1 MSQISQSSTSA
12 GHGTSNEF
20 DTRIIGDFKIGAEI
34 GRGSFA
40 NVYKGVNLT
49 NHKPVAIKSIIKTKL
64 KNKKLM
70 ENLEIEI
77 SILKDLKHPH
87 IVELLDFKRTNTHF
101 HLMMEYCS
109 LGDLSFFIKKKNDL
123 IKKHPLVK
131 TMFNKYPSPSENHN
145 GLNKILVLN
154 YLKQLSSA
162 LQFLRSKNLVHRDI
176 KPQNLL
182 LSPPI
187 FQQEKFDNEGFVGL
201 NDLPILRIADFGF
214 ARFLPNTSLAETLC
228 GSPLYMAPEILNYQ
242 KYNAKADLWSVGA
255 VLYEMSVG
263 KPPFKASNHLE
274 LFNKIKKSKDNINFP
289 DYAEAYLDPQIKR
302 LICSLLKFEPTER
315 MGFNEFFQDEIVN
328 YDLNSLNDDSV
339 NKSINLEPSQVDE
352 NLFISEYI
360 GKGAII
366 NNNTGNDI
374 PEVEIPDTINEERSF
389 NQVKKTPT
397 PSLPPAPQIKQISQR
412 DIQPITQQAVSNLQ
426 RQPSQS
432 SQGSSQQQQQQVS
445 QQKPNFRF
453 NNKGQSSDTYVEKE
467 YVVVEKTAV
476 EVNALADEL
485 ANAGTGVGAIALPKN
500 YYTQNRR
507 RSSRTSSGGSNSGPS
522 GRRPSFNDRRVSIS
536 ISPTNALSKA
546 LGLASTRLFGNTA
559 GSNYNNNSNNHTLSV
574 LNNSN
579 NSFTNN
585 IILNSANPILNYN
598 SYKVNLNNETNES
611 SSSSNNITLQ
621 LESLAT
627 KAHVINLFA
636 EVKFSQLIPSP
647 PSSNSFA
654 VEDEDDLTT
663 NDEINNLPPDVIKNL
678 ADEAVLLYVKTLS
691 LLAKAM
697 NIASEWWHNS
707 DNKPDQRLNE
717 IVQWVRDRFNEV
729 LEKAEFVKL
738 KLFDA
743 NKKLIKQNDEQIDY
757 FTSASTTNEDKIFA
771 ERLIYDRA
779 LEIAKNTAKSE
790 MMGNDLL
797 GCELAYSTSIWML
810 EALLDQDNDVEK
822 LEDGDKEMVEKYIE
836 SISNRL
842 NSLKKKLENQ
852 K

>member
-1 MSQISQSSTSA
+1 MSQISNASTSYQA
-12 GHGTSNEF
+12 ENSQL
-20 DTRIIGDFKIGAEI
+20 DSRIIGEYKIGTEI

-40 NVYKGVNLT
+40 NVYKGVNLKT
-49 NHKPVAIKSIIKTKL
+49 HTPVAIKSVLRSKL
-64 KNKKLM
+64 KNKKLL

-87 IVELLDFKRTNTHF
+87 IVELLDSKQTSTHF

-109 LGDLSFFIKKKNDL
+109 LGDLSYFIKKKDEL
-123 IKKHPLVK
+123 IKKHPLIK
-131 TMFNKYPSPSENHN
+131 TLFNKYPSPSSNHH

-162 LQFLRSKNLVHRDI
+162 LKFLRSKNLVHRDI

-187 FQQEKFDNEGFVGL
+187 FQADKFEAEGFVGL
-201 NDLPILRIADFGF
+201 PDLPILRIADFGF

-274 LFNKIKKSKDNINFP
+274 LFNKIKKAKDRISFP
-289 DYAEAYLDPQIKR
+289 ESASNVDPQIRR

-315 MGFNEFFQDEIVN
+315 MGFNEFFNDEIVN
-328 YDLNSLNDDSV
+328 YDLNLLLEDV
-339 NKSINLEPSQVDE
+339 NKDITLEPSQVDD

-360 GKGAII
+360 SKGEII
-366 NNNTGNDI
+366 NNNKIENPDGDY
-374 PEVEIPDTINEERSF
+374 PEKIEERSSPGPETTV
-389 NQVKKTPT
+389 VKR
-397 PSLPPAPQIKQISQR
+397 PSSADKMPQIKQITQR
-412 DIQPITQQAVSNLQ
+412 DIQPITQTSSSNTSPAPSSQ
-426 RQPSQS
+426 RQPSQ
-432 SQGSSQQQQQQVS
+432 QQIQQRPS
-445 QQKPNFRF
+445 FRF
-453 NNKGQSSDTYVEKE
+453 NNRGQSSDAVMEKE

-485 ANAGTGVGAIALPKN
+485 ANAGTGAGAIALPNN
-500 YYTQNRR
+500 YMTQNRR
-507 RSSRTSSGGSNSGPS
+507 RSSRTSSGGSSGP

-546 LGLASTRLFGNTA
+546 LGLASTRLFGNQTNPITV
-559 GSNYNNNSNNHTLSV
+559 SSTSNNHALSTI
-574 LNNSN
+574 NSSN

-585 IILNSANPILNYN
+585 IIMNSTNQIINYN
-598 SYKVNLNNETNES
+598 SYKANNGNDPD
-611 SSSSNNITLQ
+611 ITLQ

-647 PSSNSFA
+647 PSSNSYA
-654 VEDEDDLTT
+654 IEDEDDVQAH
-663 NDEINNLPPDVIKNL
+663 DDMNNLPPDVVKNL
-678 ADEAVLLYVKTLS
+678 ADEACLLYVKTLS

-697 NIASEWWHNS
+697 NIASEWWHNNG
-707 DNKPDQRLNE
+707 NKPDQRLNE
-717 IVQWVRDRFNEV
+717 IVQWIRERFNEV
-729 LEKAEFVKL
+729 LEKAEFVKM
-738 KLFDA
+738 KLQDA
-743 NKKLIKQNDEQIDY
+743 NKRLGESMDY
-757 FTSASTTNEDKIFA
+757 FSDKRTDDKIFA

-810 EALLDQDNDVEK
+810 EALLDQDNDSEK
-822 LEDGDKEMVEKYIE
+822 LEEADKEMVEKYIE

-842 NSLKKKLENQ
+842 GALKKKLESQ
-852 K
+852 RT